1 MGLAERQ
8 FLRIVVDWSV
18 VQWENL
24 PSRGPV
30 PWRNKADFYGEMDQM
45 QRFPRFELPDEFITA
60 LSSKTQGVAGRATAE
75 PFETEIS
82 PTDLLERTQFAMEL
96 ARIASEVTLE
106 YFRTAAFRVERK
118 NDRSP
123 VTAAD
128 KGAET
133 KVRQA
138 IADRYPADALLGE
151 EFGSVGGQSPFE
163 WIIDPIDGT
172 KSFISGVPLYS
183 TLVGLTLHGAPLLGV
198 IAIPALGELVVAAR
212 QCGAWYGQG
221 HGDQVVQ
228 LSRCHVS
235 SVDRLEDGL
244 FLTSQVDNFDRRGA
258 QEAYRELERQA
269 YVSRSWGDGYGY
281 LLVAT
286 GRAELM
292 VDPIVN
298 PWDVAAVAPVIIE
311 AGGSFT
317 SWSGAVDLRAG
328 HCFASNTKLHQGAL
342 DILKP
347 YA

>member
-1 MGLAERQ
+1 
-8 FLRIVVDWSV
+8 
-18 VQWENL
+18 
-24 PSRGPV
+24 
-30 PWRNKADFYGEMDQM
+30 
-45 QRFPRFELPDEFITA
+45 
-60 LSSKTQGVAGRATAE
+60 
-75 PFETEIS
+75 
-82 PTDLLERTQFAMEL
+82 
-96 ARIASEVTLE
+96 
-106 YFRTAAFRVERK
+106 
-118 NDRSP
+118 
-123 VTAAD
+123 
-128 KGAET
+128 
-133 KVRQA
+133 
-138 IADRYPADALLGE
+138 
-151 EFGSVGGQSPFE
+151 
-163 WIIDPIDGT
+163 
-172 KSFISGVPLYS
+172 
-183 TLVGLTLHGAPLLGV
+183 V

-212 QCGAWYGQG
+212 RCGAWYGQG

-258 QEAYRELERQA
+258 SEAYKELERQA

-311 AGGSFT
+311 AGGSFS

-342 DILKP
+342 EILKP
-347 YA
+347 YALKPIA